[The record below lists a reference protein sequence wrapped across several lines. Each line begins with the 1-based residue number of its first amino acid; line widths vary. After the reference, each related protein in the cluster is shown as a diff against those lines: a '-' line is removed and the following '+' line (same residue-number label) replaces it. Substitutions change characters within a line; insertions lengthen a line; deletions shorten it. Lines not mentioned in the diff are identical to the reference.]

1 MSSEQSIFERE
12 NKLVIR
18 ISNVEY
24 KLRLEIA
31 KKHCPNF
38 RLYSKTT
45 FILVEFFWRSIF
57 MKNKSSSLIDSSN
70 SIHARPS
77 MTSNCQRKEGR
88 LERT

>member
-12 NKLVIR
+12 SRLVIR

-38 RLYSKTT
+38 RLYSKT
-45 FILVEFFWRSIF
+45 ILHFGLIF
-57 MKNKSSSLIDSSN
+57 LAFHLHEEQKQFAD
-70 SIHARPS
+70 
-77 MTSNCQRKEGR
+77 
-88 LERT
+88 